1 MLCYLEATGLNVGC
15 RGHELACHG
24 VSNYIFGC
32 NKAAGS
38 KAGKGQPLAT
48 QGAEEDAGH
57 EQVTFADRQGSS
69 ADIGSRSD
77 KNVIKK

>member
-38 KAGKGQPLAT
+38 KADKGQPLAT
-48 QGAEEDAGH
+48 QGTEEHAGH
-57 EQVTFADRQGSS
+57 EQDESKYFRRPTRI
-69 ADIGSRSD
+69 IGRHRLT
-77 KNVIKK
+77 VR